1 MSGQYIYIIYTI
13 ICIINWHNDITR
25 PLVRNLELLLK
36 LLFTIVPTY
45 FIINTKMHQVF
56 YDHIFLKIII
66 VDFIPNIILGHL
78 QKIINNWE
86 NALIKETKMFN
97 VDKWLQ

>member
-1 MSGQYIYIIYTI
+1 
-13 ICIINWHNDITR
+13 
-25 PLVRNLELLLK
+25 
-36 LLFTIVPTY
+36 
-45 FIINTKMHQVF
+45 MHQVF

-97 VDKWLQ
+97 VDK